1 MAHGKSKT
9 AQRREKAT
17 GLIQQRTLILPL
29 NVGDEA
35 FDLLAKAAR
44 IYNRMW
50 SSIVSWCDANKSVNR
65 TRMQKDNYRRL
76 RDQYPQ
82 LPSQFVCVG
91 MRDAAGAMRSWNSN
105 HPKRRWNMKAS
116 RKALTINYDLRLM
129 SVRGN
134 LLTLSTLR
142 GEKRIRTIMPTIPAW
157 FTDRYPDRSLNAAKL
172 LLDPASR
179 TVRIALIYRLGTPFG
194 EPNGDVLGVDLGQH
208 ALTMDSRGGETK
220 ANDMWGV
227 KRRYAHNRKILQEK
241 GTRSARRR
249 LKAMKGREERFIR
262 DVNHCASKQLA
273 NTPGVSAIAFEDLTY
288 IRRQGRRNTKGGRRR
303 RNMLHQWSFSQ
314 LQEFTAYK
322 AARNNIRIVM
332 VDPSYTSQRCN
343 RCGYVDARNR
353 DHARFDC
360 KRCAWSDNADHN
372 AALNIRDRAIVT
384 LHEEQTHIPG

>member
-157 FTDRYPDRSLNAAKL
+157 FTDRYPDRSLICC
-172 LLDPASR
+172 S
-179 TVRIALIYRLGTPFG
+179 
-194 EPNGDVLGVDLGQH
+194 
-208 ALTMDSRGGETK
+208 
-220 ANDMWGV
+220 
-227 KRRYAHNRKILQEK
+227 
-241 GTRSARRR
+241 
-249 LKAMKGREERFIR
+249 FI
-262 DVNHCASKQLA
+262 
-273 NTPGVSAIAFEDLTY
+273 
-288 IRRQGRRNTKGGRRR
+288 
-303 RNMLHQWSFSQ
+303 
-314 LQEFTAYK
+314 
-322 AARNNIRIVM
+322 
-332 VDPSYTSQRCN
+332 
-343 RCGYVDARNR
+343 CG
-353 DHARFDC
+353 
-360 KRCAWSDNADHN
+360 
-372 AALNIRDRAIVT
+372 
-384 LHEEQTHIPG
+384 